1 MTVKTRKRRIE
12 SLFAAQY
19 NTKYATS
26 LCRRRRPDPRR
37 WLALFLLSCL
47 FLFCTLDP
55 IGTFSRYFISFGNG
69 FSLHTSSFYFKPSL
83 TDPNGESF
91 PANFQFKCNAE
102 GFTESFKLMVANSI
116 EGEVTDGDIS
126 YSITLNEAG
135 ANPLFDLYVDEGEG
149 GKTPCGNNVINS
161 TLEGNWEGDLENSN
175 SHILCF
181 KLKEGAEMPESGSI
195 DLNLVVA
202 SSAPYAQSY
211 TFKLSVKAGIGMILI
226 PGTDIERPD
235 VTIEAG
241 EILVFKGEKYAFIE
255 DVDDLMVPYLKIED
269 LMEDEDLKSGSLYVP
284 ASVGTL
290 VVGSNKY
297 INWDVYGHIILEP
310 DILVNA
316 WKPVNMVSHAGDV
329 ILNNTTIAGN
339 TQPYQVNITAETGNI
354 EANGTTINSRS
365 AESGIIKLAAQN
377 DIILSE
383 SDIASQGNNG
393 IKILSEEGTI
403 DVSNAVINST
413 NGATAA
419 SVVIQTAGHINLD
432 GAQVISNASTAL
444 PNPALLIE
452 STNDGISAKSAILTS
467 TNSGKLLKIAA
478 QGLIELDH
486 TPVSSGGPISI
497 STLGDISAD
506 SATLTAASNGG
517 LLELL
522 AEGFIKLDQA
532 TLSSG
537 GNINIQTPGDIS
549 AKSANIFN
557 NSDASYGHSINI
569 YSINGAIDL
578 STLEVAGIPQ
588 TVVNS
593 PPGNI
598 NIKAKQDIWCISSSI
613 TASSN
618 YSGMVLRFESTGQG
632 SKLYVDNATLSGHS
646 IKAYGLQIEGTPAS
660 GNIQQL

>member
-1 MTVKTRKRRIE
+1 
-12 SLFAAQY
+12 
-19 NTKYATS
+19 
-26 LCRRRRPDPRR
+26 
-37 WLALFLLSCL
+37 LALFPGIL
-47 FLFCTLDP
+47 
-55 IGTFSRYFISFGNG
+55 YFVSFDKG

-102 GFTESFKLMVANSI
+102 GFTESFKLVVANSI

-329 ILNNTTIAGN
+329 ILNNTTISGDSRH
-339 TQPYQVNITAETGNI
+339 YQVNITAMAGNI
-354 EANGTTINSRS
+354 EANQATITTLNGGGQINLTAGLDINLES
-365 AESGIIKLAAQN
+365 AEITSAGDDGVNIQSDDGSIDASNATISSTNGGSSIDIQSSGQINVSGAQVTCKGSGGLSIISEAEGIDASKATISSTNGGSSIDIQSSGQINVSGAQVTCN
-377 DIILSE
+377 GDDGVQILSING
-383 SDIASQGNNG
+383 DIDA
-393 IKILSEEGTI
+393 
-403 DVSNAVINST
+403 SNASIVST
-413 NGATAA
+413 NGARTAA
-419 SVVIQTAGHINLD
+419 VVLKTPGFINLN
-432 GAQVISNASTAL
+432 GARVESKGSAQPPS
-444 PNPALLIE
+444 PALLIE
-452 STNDGISAKSAILTS
+452 STADGISAISAKLTS
-467 TNSGKLLKIAA
+467 TNSDKLLKIAA
-478 QGLIELDH
+478 QGLIDLDEAL
-486 TPVSSGGPISI
+486 VSSGG
-497 STLGDISAD
+497 
-506 SATLTAASNGG
+506 
-517 LLELL
+517 
-522 AEGFIKLDQA
+522 
-532 TLSSG
+532 
-537 GNINIQTPGDIS
+537 
-549 AKSANIFN
+549 
-557 NSDASYGHSINI
+557 SINI
-569 YSINGAIDL
+569 NTSEDISIQ
-578 STLEVAGIPQ
+578 STSMTGKIE
-588 TVVNS
+588 
-593 PPGNI
+593 
-598 NIKAKQDIWCISSSI
+598 
-613 TASSN
+613 
-618 YSGMVLRFESTGQG
+618 SGELLFESTG
-632 SKLYVDNATLSGHS
+632 SNRKLYVDNATLSGHS
-646 IKAYGLQIEGTPAS
+646 IKAHGLQIEGTPAS

>member
-1 MTVKTRKRRIE
+1 
-12 SLFAAQY
+12 
-19 NTKYATS
+19 
-26 LCRRRRPDPRR
+26 
-37 WLALFLLSCL
+37 LALFPGIL
-47 FLFCTLDP
+47 
-55 IGTFSRYFISFGNG
+55 YFVSFDKG

-102 GFTESFKLMVANSI
+102 GFTESFKLVVANSI

-310 DILVNA
+310 DIEVNSYTS
-316 WKPVNMVSHAGDV
+316 VNMLSHAGDV
-329 ILNNTTIAGN
+329 VLNNTKIYGN
-339 TQPYQVNITAETGNI
+339 TANNVNIKADSGSIKANQTQIITSASYGKINLEAKLDINLDLANI
-354 EANGTTINSRS
+354 TSNGAGVNI
-365 AESGIIKLAAQN
+365 Q
-377 DIILSE
+377 
-383 SDIASQGNNG
+383 SDDGS
-393 IKILSEEGTI
+393 I
-403 DVSNAVINST
+403 DASNATISST
-413 NGATAA
+413 NGGSSIDIQSSGQINVSEATVTCNGDDGVQILSINGDIDA
-419 SVVIQTAGHINLD
+419 SNATISSTNDAKTADVIIQATGPINLD
-432 GAQVISNASTAL
+432 GATVESESSAVPPS
-444 PNPALLIE
+444 PALLIE
-452 STNDGISAKSAILTS
+452 STADGISAISATLTS
-467 TNSGKLLKIAA
+467 TNSDKLLKIAA
-478 QGLIELDH
+478 QGLIDLDEAL
-486 TPVSSGGPISI
+486 VSSGG
-497 STLGDISAD
+497 
-506 SATLTAASNGG
+506 
-517 LLELL
+517 
-522 AEGFIKLDQA
+522 
-532 TLSSG
+532 
-537 GNINIQTPGDIS
+537 
-549 AKSANIFN
+549 
-557 NSDASYGHSINI
+557 SINI
-569 YSINGAIDL
+569 NTSEDISIQ
-578 STLEVAGIPQ
+578 STSMTGKIE
-588 TVVNS
+588 
-593 PPGNI
+593 
-598 NIKAKQDIWCISSSI
+598 
-613 TASSN
+613 
-618 YSGMVLRFESTGQG
+618 SGELLFESTG
-632 SKLYVDNATLSGHS
+632 SNRKLYVDNATLSGHS

>member
-1 MTVKTRKRRIE
+1 
-12 SLFAAQY
+12 
-19 NTKYATS
+19 
-26 LCRRRRPDPRR
+26 
-37 WLALFLLSCL
+37 
-47 FLFCTLDP
+47 
-55 IGTFSRYFISFGNG
+55 
-69 FSLHTSSFYFKPSL
+69 
-83 TDPNGESF
+83 
-91 PANFQFKCNAE
+91 
-102 GFTESFKLMVANSI
+102 MVANSI

-310 DILVNA
+310 DIEVNSYTS
-316 WKPVNMVSHAGDV
+316 VNMLSHAGDV
-329 ILNNTTIAGN
+329 VLNNTKIYGN
-339 TQPYQVNITAETGNI
+339 TANNVNIKADSGSI
-354 EANGTTINSRS
+354 EANQTQIATSANYGKINLEAKLDINLDLANITSNGAEVNIQSDDGSIDASNATISSTNEGSS
-365 AESGIIKLAAQN
+365 IDIQSSGQINVSEATVTCKGSGGLSIISEAEGIDASKATISSTNGGSSIDIQSSGQINVSETMVTCKGSGGLSIISEAEGIDASN
-377 DIILSE
+377 ANISSTNEGSSIDIQSSGQINVSEATVTCNGDDGVQILSING
-383 SDIASQGNNG
+383 DIDA
-393 IKILSEEGTI
+393 
-403 DVSNAVINST
+403 SNASIVST
-413 NGATAA
+413 NGARTAA
-419 SVVIQTAGHINLD
+419 VVLKTPGFINLN
-432 GAQVISNASTAL
+432 GARVESKGSAQ
-444 PNPALLIE
+444 PPEPALLIE
-452 STNDGISAKSAILTS
+452 STADGISAISATLTS
-467 TNSGKLLKIAA
+467 TNSDKLLKIAA
-478 QGLIELDH
+478 QGLIDLDEAL
-486 TPVSSGGPISI
+486 VSSGG
-497 STLGDISAD
+497 
-506 SATLTAASNGG
+506 
-517 LLELL
+517 
-522 AEGFIKLDQA
+522 
-532 TLSSG
+532 
-537 GNINIQTPGDIS
+537 
-549 AKSANIFN
+549 
-557 NSDASYGHSINI
+557 SINI
-569 YSINGAIDL
+569 NTSEDISIQLTSMTGKI
-578 STLEVAGIPQ
+578 E
-588 TVVNS
+588 
-593 PPGNI
+593 
-598 NIKAKQDIWCISSSI
+598 
-613 TASSN
+613 
-618 YSGMVLRFESTGQG
+618 SGELLFESTG
-632 SKLYVDNATLSGHS
+632 SNRKLYVDNATLSGHS

>member
-1 MTVKTRKRRIE
+1 M
-12 SLFAAQY
+12 FASQY

-26 LCRRRRPDPRR
+26 LGRRRRPDPRR

-55 IGTFSRYFISFGNG
+55 IGTFSRYFISFDKG
-69 FSLHTSSFYFKPSL
+69 FYLHTSSFYFKPSL

-149 GKTPCGNNVINS
+149 GKTPCANNVINS
-161 TLEGNWEGDLENSN
+161 TLERNLEGNPENSN

-211 TFKLSVKAGIGMILI
+211 TFRLSVKAGIGMILI

-235 VTIEAG
+235 VTIDAG

-284 ASVGTL
+284 ASVGEL
-290 VVGSNKY
+290 VVDQWSEH

-329 ILNNTTIAGN
+329 ILNNTTISGDSRHH
-339 TQPYQVNITAETGNI
+339 YQVNITAMAGNI
-354 EANGTTINSRS
+354 EANQATITTLNGGGQINLTAGLDINLES
-365 AESGIIKLAAQN
+365 AEITSAGDHGLNIQ
-377 DIILSE
+377 SE
-383 SDIASQGNNG
+383 AGSINAS
-393 IKILSEEGTI
+393 E
-403 DVSNAVINST
+403 AVIRST
-413 NGATAA
+413 NDAGTAT
-419 SVVIQTAGHINLD
+419 VIIQSYGPINLD
-432 GAQVISNASTAL
+432 GATVESESSAKPPS
-444 PNPALLIE
+444 PALLIE
-452 STNDGISAKSAILTS
+452 STNDGISAKHATLTTTSAVDSLDV
-467 TNSGKLLKIAA
+467 LA
-478 QGLIELDH
+478 QGLIELDQA
-486 TPVSSGGPISI
+486 TVSANGSINIS
-497 STLGDISAD
+497 SSGDISAR
-506 SATLTAASNGG
+506 SAHISNAGWG
-517 LLELL
+517 HH
-522 AEGFIKLDQA
+522 IV
-532 TLSSG
+532 LSS
-537 GNINIQTPGDIS
+537 T
-549 AKSANIFN
+549 
-557 NSDASYGHSINI
+557 
-569 YSINGAIDL
+569 NGAIDL
-578 STLEVAGIPQ
+578 STLDDEVGRPQ
-588 TVVNS
+588 TVVNCPS
-593 PPGNI
+593 GNI
-598 NIKAKQDIWCISSSI
+598 QIHASGNIAAISAKMSVGNGNFMVELISNEGQINLSSKAGLAITDIGSVGNILIKAGLDIHCEESKL

-618 YSGMVLRFESTGQG
+618 WGKELSFQSTGVN
-632 SKLYVDNATLSGHS
+632 SKLWVQDAILGGHG
-646 IKAYGLQIEGTPAS
+646 IFAVELQIQGTPAS
-660 GNIQQL
+660 GNIQQM

>member
-1 MTVKTRKRRIE
+1 
-12 SLFAAQY
+12 
-19 NTKYATS
+19 
-26 LCRRRRPDPRR
+26 
-37 WLALFLLSCL
+37 LALFPGIL
-47 FLFCTLDP
+47 
-55 IGTFSRYFISFGNG
+55 YFVSFDKG

-102 GFTESFKLMVANSI
+102 GFTESFKLVVANSI

-195 DLNLVVA
+195 GLNLVVA

-211 TFKLSVKAGIGMILI
+211 TFRLSVKAGVGMIQI

-310 DILVNA
+310 DIEVNSYTS
-316 WKPVNMVSHAGDV
+316 VNMLSHAGDV
-329 ILNNTTIAGN
+329 VLNNTKIYGN
-339 TQPYQVNITAETGNI
+339 TANNVNIKADSGSI
-354 EANGTTINSRS
+354 EANQTQIATSANYGKINLEAKLDINLDLANITSNGAEVNIQSDDGSIDASNATISSTNEGSS
-365 AESGIIKLAAQN
+365 IDIQSSGQINVSEATVTCKGSGGLSIISEAEGIDASKATISSTNGGSSIDIQSSGQINVSETMVTCKGSGGLSIISEAEGIDASN
-377 DIILSE
+377 ANISSTNEGSSIDIQSSGQINVSEATVTCNGDDGVQILSING
-383 SDIASQGNNG
+383 DIDA
-393 IKILSEEGTI
+393 
-403 DVSNAVINST
+403 SNASIVST
-413 NGATAA
+413 NGARTAA
-419 SVVIQTAGHINLD
+419 VVLKTPGFINLN
-432 GAQVISNASTAL
+432 GARVESKGSAQPPS
-444 PNPALLIE
+444 PALLIE
-452 STNDGISAKSAILTS
+452 STADGISAISATLTS
-467 TNSGKLLKIAA
+467 TNSDKLLKIAA
-478 QGLIELDH
+478 QGLIDLDEAL
-486 TPVSSGGPISI
+486 VSSGG
-497 STLGDISAD
+497 
-506 SATLTAASNGG
+506 
-517 LLELL
+517 
-522 AEGFIKLDQA
+522 
-532 TLSSG
+532 
-537 GNINIQTPGDIS
+537 
-549 AKSANIFN
+549 
-557 NSDASYGHSINI
+557 SINI
-569 YSINGAIDL
+569 NTSEDISIQLTSMTGKI
-578 STLEVAGIPQ
+578 E
-588 TVVNS
+588 
-593 PPGNI
+593 
-598 NIKAKQDIWCISSSI
+598 
-613 TASSN
+613 
-618 YSGMVLRFESTGQG
+618 SGELLFESTG
-632 SKLYVDNATLSGHS
+632 SNRKLYVDNATLSGHS